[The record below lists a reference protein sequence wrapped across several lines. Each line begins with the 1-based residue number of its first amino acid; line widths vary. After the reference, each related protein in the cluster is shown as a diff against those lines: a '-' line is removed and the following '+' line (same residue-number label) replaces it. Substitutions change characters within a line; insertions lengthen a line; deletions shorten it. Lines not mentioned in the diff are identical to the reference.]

1 MTAKGILTD
10 RYELLRSEKH
20 VSNMQRIKHCNS
32 LDILT
37 YTYELLRIEEHA
49 SNTQQIKRCNNLD
62 IIADMSSN

>member
-1 MTAKGILTD
+1 MTAKGILTY
-10 RYELLRSEKH
+10 RYELLRSEEH

-62 IIADMSSN
+62 IIADTSSN

>member
-1 MTAKGILTD
+1 MTAKGILTY
-10 RYELLRSEKH
+10 RYELLRSQAH

-49 SNTQQIKRCNNLD
+49 SNMQQINHCNNLD
-62 IIADMSSN
+62 IIVDMSSN